1 MPYLRGSDADKMDLI
16 KADDRELWDK
26 YGSWREFITTMD
38 SLASRKRGRHG
49 IEDINAIRLSD
60 DMQGQINSTRYTDT
74 QVTRMVDTFL
84 NRLERGPI
92 SVHAG
97 LLSDSADDAAK
108 KSSLE
113 NLCLGWVNQ
122 LNHDTSES
130 TLSHIRRLGASAA
143 RRGKIIQRISFYE
156 VDGMSKLRWDLY
168 DPINC
173 AHDFTGPPK
182 RFVAHTTHRISY
194 LQWLLST
201 MGVEIPAKILRD
213 KKPSDTAVLKE
224 YWLEDIYDTETV
236 IYRAF
241 LIDDEPVG
249 PPVLMPNKRFPI
261 QWITSNSLGPI
272 APDMDMIAQHA
283 QPFYHSMLHPI
294 INLERLLSMEMFA
307 ASLAINPPIVTSS
320 PDGVDTTDEASIG
333 PNTRISKSHDVT
345 IETLQYVTRALDT
358 FSTPDFI
365 RSSIQQGWSD
375 ALWGL
380 TSGAN
385 ESGYLYTQRIDA
397 AKTAILP
404 ATLLVAKAYEH
415 GFAEALYQSKES
427 NTKVRLSFVN
437 QSGQSQGQFHYREFN
452 PSKDIPDSFAL
463 KVEPPPMLPEDDL
476 AAAQINLT
484 LQQGGVSKERSLQSA
499 LRISDPRAEMDRKS
513 MEDIE
518 QMEEFRNIRML
529 RMMRHEYEQMFV
541 NAERERDRR
550 RAGILRR
557 EAAIAKSTYDV
568 IAQKLLGALQGPPA
582 GQAPPGIRPET
593 QPPEQRGIQNPDVAA
608 AAANGVSSY
617 LGGRPREGGMI

>member
-16 KADDRELWDK
+16 KEDDRELWDK
-26 YGSWREFITTMD
+26 YGSWRKFITTMD

-84 NRLERGPI
+84 NRLERG
-92 SVHAG
+92 SVIIQAG
-97 LLSDSADDAAK
+97 LMADDNADGAQK
-108 KSSLE
+108 ASVE
-113 NLCLGWVNQ
+113 NLCLGWLNQ
-122 LNHDTSES
+122 LNHDTSGS
-130 TLSHIRRLGASAA
+130 SLSHVRRMGASAA
-143 RRGKIIQRISFYE
+143 RRGKVIQRISFNK
-156 VDGMSKLRWDLY
+156 VDGLNRLSWDLY

-182 RFVAHTTHRISY
+182 RFVAHTTHRLSY
-194 LQWLLST
+194 LQWFMGT
-201 MGVEIPAKILRD
+201 MGVEVPAKILRD
-213 KKPSDTAVLKE
+213 KKMSDTAVLKE
-224 YWLEDIYDTETV
+224 YWLEDIYDTDTV

-241 LIDDEPVG
+241 LIDEEPVG

-261 QWITSNSLGPI
+261 QWVTSNSLGPI
-272 APDMDMIAQHA
+272 EPDMDVISQHA

-320 PDGVDTTDEASIG
+320 PDGVETTDEASIG

-365 RSSIQQGWSD
+365 RASIQQGWSD

-404 ATLLVAKAYEH
+404 ATLLVAKAYEQ
-415 GFAEALYQSKES
+415 GFVEALYQSKES
-427 NTKVRLSFVN
+427 NTPLNLSFMS
-437 QSGQSQGQFHYREFN
+437 QSGESQGQFHYQKFD

-484 LQQGGVSKERSLQSA
+484 LQQGGVSRERALQSS
-499 LRISDPRAEMDRKS
+499 LRISDPRAEMER
-513 MEDIE
+513 
-518 QMEEFRNIRML
+518 QWNEEVDLSPEML
-529 RMMRHEYEQMFV
+529 QKRL
-541 NAERERDRR
+541 RR
-550 RAGILRR
+550 RLLEDVEEAEAEVARTKRGTRKYIHARL
-557 EAAIAKSTYDV
+557 ELAAAIKSWED
-568 IAQKLLGALQGPPA
+568 AMGGLS
-582 GQAPPGIRPET
+582 APPPPPPELNRPAPNV
-593 QPPEQRGIQNPDVAA
+593 QPPEQLGAMNPDVAA
-608 AAANGVSSY
+608 AAANQVSSN
-617 LGGRPREGGMI
+617 LGGRPGI

>member
-16 KADDRELWDK
+16 KEDDRELWDK

-84 NRLERGPI
+84 NRLERG
-92 SVHAG
+92 SVIIQAG
-97 LLSDSADDAAK
+97 LMADDNADGAQK
-108 KSSLE
+108 ASVE
-113 NLCLGWVNQ
+113 NLCLGWLNQ
-122 LNHDTSES
+122 LNHDTSGS
-130 TLSHIRRLGASAA
+130 SLSHVRRMGASAA
-143 RRGKIIQRISFYE
+143 RRGKVIQRISFNK
-156 VDGMSKLRWDLY
+156 VDGLNRLSWDLY

-182 RFVAHTTHRISY
+182 RFVAHTTHRLSY
-194 LQWLLST
+194 LQWFMGT
-201 MGVEIPAKILRD
+201 MGVEVPAKILRD
-213 KKPSDTAVLKE
+213 KKMSDTAVLKE
-224 YWLEDIYDTETV
+224 YWLEDIYDTDTV

-241 LIDDEPVG
+241 LIDEEPVG

-261 QWITSNSLGPI
+261 QWVTSNSLGPI
-272 APDMDMIAQHA
+272 EPDMDVISQHA

-320 PDGVDTTDEASIG
+320 PDGVETTDEASIG

-365 RSSIQQGWSD
+365 RASIQQGWSD

-404 ATLLVAKAYEH
+404 ATLLVAKAYEQ
-415 GFAEALYQSKES
+415 GFVEALYQSKES
-427 NTKVRLSFVN
+427 NTPLNLSFMS
-437 QSGQSQGQFHYREFN
+437 QSGESQGQFHYQKFD

-484 LQQGGVSKERSLQSA
+484 LQQGGVSRERALQSS
-499 LRISDPRAEMDRKS
+499 LRISDPRAEMER
-513 MEDIE
+513 
-518 QMEEFRNIRML
+518 QWNEEVDLSPEML
-529 RMMRHEYEQMFV
+529 QKRL
-541 NAERERDRR
+541 RR
-550 RAGILRR
+550 RLLEDVEEAEAEVARTKRGTRKYIHARL
-557 EAAIAKSTYDV
+557 ELAAAIKSWED
-568 IAQKLLGALQGPPA
+568 AMGGLS
-582 GQAPPGIRPET
+582 APPPPPPELNRPAPNV
-593 QPPEQRGIQNPDVAA
+593 QPPEQLGAMNPDVAA
-608 AAANGVSSY
+608 AAANQVSSN
-617 LGGRPREGGMI
+617 LGGRPGI